1 MKHFLEKN
9 KILILYFTLS
19 LVILAFIFFVFALP
33 WEVYFIYL
41 GLSTVLFVLSMWY
54 SYNRH
59 RTEEN
64 LKDQLES
71 LDQSFQDYKKQEL
84 MAKSDLKTYFL
95 LWVHQVKS
103 PLTSL
108 NLMIQDLPSD
118 QRALWQEKLIDIE
131 NYTNMALAYL
141 KLTDPATVLYP
152 ISINLND
159 SVSEALLKYKT
170 LFIKYHIKVDYDLED
185 VWVIS
190 DKNYL
195 ELLLEQLF
203 SNISKYAR
211 EATCRI
217 SFDESHRTLYIE
229 DTGIGIGPEDLPKI
243 FDQGY
248 SGFNGAYAEK
258 SSGVGLFL
266 VKKIA
271 DLLNIEIHVTS
282 SLGEGTCFALTF
294 PEEINP
300 RY

>member
-19 LVILAFIFFVFALP
+19 EVFLAFIFFVFALP
-33 WEVYFIYL
+33 WEVYLIYL
-41 GLSTVLFVLSMWY
+41 GLSAVVFILSMWY

-59 RTEEN
+59 QIEEN
-64 LKDQLES
+64 LKEQLES
-71 LDQSFQDYKKQEL
+71 LDRSFQAYKKQEL

-108 NLMIQDLPSD
+108 NLMIQDLPPD

-141 KLTDPATVLYP
+141 KLTDSATVLYP

-170 LFIKYHIKVDYDLED
+170 LFIRYHIKVDYDLED

-211 EATCRI
+211 EETCHI
-217 SFDESHRTLYIE
+217 SFDGSLRTLYIE
-229 DTGIGIGPEDLPKI
+229 DTGIGIGLEDLPKI

-271 DLLNIEIHVTS
+271 DLLNIQIHVTS
-282 SLGEGTCFALTF
+282 NLGEGTCFALTF
-294 PEEINP
+294 PDEINL